1 MPSLIT
7 LNELDEGIENSV
19 QNASRYL
26 SNALSLIPE
35 FELGL
40 WNAWI
45 FVLSYLLMY
54 IVLGG
59 YVRLTGLKGASRPFT
74 PPLNEKEKKLD
85 HISGLIWL
93 ASIIYSFFLPLKL
106 GTAWLYIGL
115 FVYLF
120 GMIFTIVAGTNLVNT
135 PLDRPATKGLY
146 RISRN
151 PIYLGTFLIFTGTGI
166 ACASWLILLLA
177 VIWIILC
184 DILVIPEERWCLE
197 KYGDAYREYMN
208 RTPKWMGM
216 PKSKKKD

>member
-1 MPSLIT
+1 MSL
-7 LNELDEGIENSV
+7 V
-19 QNASRYL
+19 
-26 SNALSLIPE
+26 PE

-45 FVLSYLLMY
+45 LMLSYLSLF
-54 IVLGG
+54 IVFGILD
-59 YVRLTGLKGASRPFT
+59 RLRGQKGSSRPMT

-85 HISGLIWL
+85 YLAAIAFL
-93 ASIIYSFFLPLKL
+93 ASAFYSFFLPLKL

-120 GMIFTIVAGTNLVNT
+120 GMIFTIVAGTNLTNT

-151 PIYLGTFLIFTGTGI
+151 PIYLGTYLIFIGIGI
-166 ACASWLILLLA
+166 ACASWLVLLLIA
-177 VIWIILC
+177 VFMVLQ
-184 DILVIPEERWCLE
+184 DILIAAEERWCLE

-208 RTPKWMGM
+208 RTPKWIGI
-216 PKSKKKD
+216 PKSEKSD

>member
-1 MPSLIT
+1 MREI
-7 LNELDEGIENSV
+7 
-19 QNASRYL
+19 
-26 SNALSLIPE
+26 LSLIPE

-54 IVLGG
+54 IVLG
-59 YVRLTGLKGASRPFT
+59 VFDRLRGQKGSSRPIT

-85 HISGLIWL
+85 VISGLIFL
-93 ASIIYSFFLPLKL
+93 ASVIYSFFLPLKL
-106 GTAWLYIGL
+106 GTAWLSIGL

-120 GMIFTIVAGTNLVNT
+120 GMIFTIVAGTNFMNT
-135 PLDRPATKGLY
+135 SLDRPATKGLY

-166 ACASWLILLLA
+166 ACASWLFLLLTM
-177 VIWIILC
+177 VWIVLY
-184 DILVIPEERWCLE
+184 DILITAEERWCLE

-208 RTPKWMGM
+208 RTPTWIGI
-216 PKSKKKD
+216 PKSEKK